1 MQRIGPFDGNLEA
14 KLSCVCD
21 NLKHNLKV
29 YPLLREYRNYKM
41 SATDEIQRLPDE
53 GEIIIVTVR
62 QVTGHGAYVTLD
74 GYNNMTGF
82 LHISEIATG
91 WIRNIERYV
100 RPKQKAVLKVI
111 RVNKVRGEVDTSLKQ
126 VSAEERKSKLIE
138 VKKNDKAATFFD
150 FIKAKLK
157 LTDQQVQEI
166 EDRVLQKYDY
176 VYDAFEAVT
185 RKGLDAIQN
194 IDLSPE
200 IKNAIEEASRR
211 IPIPLVEIS
220 GIMEITSKK
229 PDGIEIIKN
238 MLANA
243 EGNKGSASS
252 TITYIGAPRYRI
264 VVTGENFKVAEKFMN
279 NTVEKMR
286 ASIEKQHG
294 TFDFVRQDSK
304 KSHTLQQA

>member
-1 MQRIGPFDGNLEA
+1 MT
-14 KLSCVCD
+14 
-21 NLKHNLKV
+21 
-29 YPLLREYRNYKM
+29 
-41 SATDEIQRLPDE
+41 ATDEIQRLPEE

-74 GYNNMTGF
+74 EYNNMTGF

-150 FIKAKLK
+150 FVKSKLK
-157 LTDQQVQEI
+157 LTVQQVQEI
-166 EDRVLQKYDY
+166 GDRVLQKYDY
-176 VYDAFEAVT
+176 VYDAFEAIS

-200 IKNAIEEASRR
+200 IKNAIEEASGR
-211 IPIPLVEIS
+211 IPIPLVEIG

-229 PDGIEIIKN
+229 PDGIELIKN

-243 EGNKGSASS
+243 EGNKGGASS
-252 TITYIGAPRYRI
+252 TIKYIGAPRYRI
-264 VVTGENFKVAEKFMN
+264 VVTAENFKVAEKFMN
-279 NTVEKMR
+279 NTVEKTR

-294 TFDFVRQDSK
+294 TLDLTRQDSK
-304 KSHTLQQA
+304 KSHTLQQALNTR

>member
-1 MQRIGPFDGNLEA
+1 
-14 KLSCVCD
+14 V
-21 NLKHNLKV
+21 
-29 YPLLREYRNYKM
+29 YRNYKM
-41 SATDEIQRLPDE
+41 TATHEIQRLPED
-53 GEIIIVTVR
+53 GEIIIATVR

-74 GYNNMTGF
+74 EYNNITGF

-100 RPKQKAVLKVI
+100 RPKQKVVLKVI
-111 RVNKVRGEVDTSLKQ
+111 RVNKVRSEVDTSLKQ
-126 VSAEERKSKLIE
+126 VSGEERKSKLIE
-138 VKKNDKAATFFD
+138 VKKSDKAATFLN
-150 FIKAKLK
+150 FIKSKLK

-176 VYDAFEAVT
+176 VYDAFEAVS
-185 RKGLDAIQN
+185 RKGLDTIQN

-200 IKNAIEEASRR
+200 IKNAIEEASKK

-229 PDGIEIIKN
+229 ADGIEIIKN

-243 EGNKGSASS
+243 EGNKGGTTS
-252 TITYIGAPRYRI
+252 TITYVGAPRYRI
-264 VVTGENFKVAEKFMN
+264 VVTAQNFKVAEKFMN
-279 NTVEKMR
+279 NTVEKTR
-286 ASIEKQHG
+286 AGIEKQHG
-294 TFDFVRQDSK
+294 TFSFVRQDSK

>member
-1 MQRIGPFDGNLEA
+1 M
-14 KLSCVCD
+14 
-21 NLKHNLKV
+21 
-29 YPLLREYRNYKM
+29 YRNYKM
-41 SATDEIQRLPDE
+41 TALDEIQRIPEE
-53 GEIIIVTVR
+53 GEIIIATVR
-62 QVTGHGAYVTLD
+62 QMIGHGIYVTLD
-74 GYNNMTGF
+74 EYNNITGF

-111 RVNKVRGEVDTSLKQ
+111 RVNKVRAEVDTSLKQ
-126 VSAEERKSKLIE
+126 VSGEERKSKLIE
-138 VKKNDKAATFFD
+138 VKKSDKAATFLD
-150 FIKAKLK
+150 FIKSKLK
-157 LTDQQVQEI
+157 LKDQQVQEI

-176 VYDAFEAVT
+176 VYDAFEAVS

-200 IKNAIEEASRR
+200 IKNAIEEASKR

-220 GIMEITSKK
+220 GIIEITSKK
-229 PDGIEIIKN
+229 ADGIEMFKN

-252 TITYIGAPRYRI
+252 AITYIGAPRYRI
-264 VVTGENFKVAEKFMN
+264 VVTAEKFKVAEKFMN
-279 NTVEKMR
+279 NTVEKTR
-286 ASIEKQHG
+286 VSIEKQHG
-294 TFDFVRQDSK
+294 TFNFVRQDSK